1 MGSLQ
6 LTRRSNRSWG
16 DEEEEEV
23 DPFAEL
29 EDDFAT
35 DSYEENLRRDRRAAK
50 QASVER
56 LVARLEGHLP
66 PPQLREV
73 SEELVSYSHELS
85 AHRPSY
91 LRSRTHHQTCSSN
104 VTLCRTGACLRE

>member
-6 LTRRSNRSWG
+6 LTRRSNRSWR
-16 DEEEEEV
+16 EEDEEEV

-35 DSYEENLRRDRRAAK
+35 DSYEENLKRDRRAAK

-56 LVARLEGHLP
+56 LIARLDVNIQPGALK
-66 PPQLREV
+66 EV
-73 SEELVSYSHELS
+73 SEELVSGYALVWLTHSC
-85 AHRPSY
+85 R
-91 LRSRTHHQTCSSN
+91 RSRMLRPICSSRD
-104 VTLCRTGACLRE
+104 TLCRTAAC